1 MGRIAGPYGVRGW
14 VKVARPAD
22 GLAACR
28 RWWIEGKRWT
38 VVQTRPHSGALLA
51 QLEGLESREAA
62 RDLKGKAVAVE
73 RAELPEPE
81 EGIYYHAD
89 LVGAEVVNTEGAV
102 LGTVVALAS
111 NGAHEVMTLSG
122 ERTRLVPWVPAVVK
136 RVDLARRRIEVDWGK
151 DW

>member
-1 MGRIAGPYGVRGW
+1 MLAD
-14 VKVARPAD
+14 PAAF
-22 GLAACR
+22 GGAACAAGRAREPRGGARAEGQGGRGRAR
-28 RWWIEGKRWT
+28 R
-38 VVQTRPHSGALLA
+38 
-51 QLEGLESREAA
+51 
-62 RDLKGKAVAVE
+62 
-73 RAELPEPE
+73 ELPEPE

-122 ERTRLVPWVPAVVK
+122 ERTRLVPWVPAVVR